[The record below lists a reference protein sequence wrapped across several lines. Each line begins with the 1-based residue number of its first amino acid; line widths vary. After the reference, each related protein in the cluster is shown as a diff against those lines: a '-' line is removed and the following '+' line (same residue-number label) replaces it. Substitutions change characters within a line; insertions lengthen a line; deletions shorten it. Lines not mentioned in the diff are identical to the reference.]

1 MPTRPRQFHKFRKAN
16 IEALPPDAV
25 GTYGLYSGDIC
36 IYIGSGNLR
45 ARLLAHRQGDNYCIK
60 LHRPR
65 RWAEFEAEDP
75 EFEAARLILELNPR
89 CNARVD
95 TPVNVQAQV
104 DVKVPVDR
112 RRTSR

>member
-25 GTYGLYSGDIC
+25 GTYGLYTGDIC
-36 IYIGSGNLR
+36 VYIGYGKLR
-45 ARLLAHRQGDNYCIK
+45 AKLLAHREGDNYCIK

-65 RWAEFEAEDP
+65 RWALFEAEDP

-95 TPVNVQAQV
+95 TPVNVEAQV
-104 DVKVPVDR
+104 ER
-112 RRTSR
+112 RRTAR